1 MNKVLINLPQGMISD
16 EKLKDVFE
24 TLESTYEIQYTAYTT
39 QEEFEANMS
48 GVSGIIMWTFPEFD
62 KKFFESHEELKI
74 VAKLNSS
81 KATVEAAIGTGVQV
95 TDYRHL
101 WSPTVSEL
109 AMTFTL
115 TGLRKISQ
123 LHMDMRAGN
132 EYWVSNISTDMPAE
146 HKSLFGAKVAIIGYG
161 KIGQLYREML
171 KPFNCEVHAYDPY
184 LPKHI
189 FSEHGIS
196 ELVSVN
202 DLNADYDVIVCCA
215 ANTTET
221 YRLMS
226 KEVIESLAR
235 DVIFINVGRSHL
247 LDNDALF
254 ERLSRGEMFA
264 YLDVFEV
271 EPLPLDSKWREL
283 DNAYLTPHVAG
294 TFWALVSIFDAIL
307 ADLDSVI
314 AKQQLPK
321 YATSEESLKSLRD
334 YKD

>member
-1 MNKVLINLPQGMISD
+1 MNKILVNLPQGMIGD
-16 EKLKDVFE
+16 DKLKEVFG
-24 TLESTYEIQYTAYTT
+24 TLESTYETEYTAYTT
-39 QEEFEANMS
+39 QEEFEANMEN
-48 GVSGIIMWTFPEFD
+48 VSGIIMWTFPEFD
-62 KKFFESHEELKI
+62 KNFFESHDALKI

-109 AMTFTL
+109 AMTLTL
-115 TGLRKISQ
+115 TGLRKVSQ
-123 LHMDMRAGN
+123 LHMDMKN
-132 EYWVSNISTDMPAE
+132 KTEYWVSNISTDMQAE

-171 KPFNCEVHAYDPY
+171 KPFNCDVHAYDPY
-184 LPKHI
+184 LPKDI
-189 FSEHGIS
+189 FDEHGIS
-196 ELVSVN
+196 ELVNVT
-202 DLNADYDVIVCCA
+202 DLNTEYDVIVCCA

-226 KEVIESLAR
+226 KDVIEALAE

-247 LDNDALF
+247 LDNDALY

-271 EPLPLDSKWREL
+271 EPLPLDSKWRDL

-307 ADLDSVI
+307 ADLDSVL
-314 AKQQLPK
+314 AKNELPK

>member
-1 MNKVLINLPQGMISD
+1 MNKVIVNLPEGMISD
-16 EKLKDVFE
+16 NKLSKVFK
-24 TLESTYEIQYTAYTT
+24 TLEETYTIEYTAYTT
-39 QEEFEANMS
+39 QEEFEANMEN
-48 GVSGIIMWTFPEFD
+48 VVGIVMWTFPEFD
-62 KKFFESHEELKI
+62 KNFFESHEGLKI

-115 TGLRKISQ
+115 TGLRKVSQ
-123 LHMDMRAGN
+123 LHMDMKNGN
-132 EYWVSNISTDMPAE
+132 EYWVSNISTDMSAE
-146 HKSLFGAKVAIIGYG
+146 HKSLFNSKVAIIGYG

-171 KPFNCEVHAYDPY
+171 KPFGCDVHAYDPY

-189 FSEHGIS
+189 FDDHAIS
-196 ELVSVN
+196 ELVNVE
-202 DLNADYDVIVCCA
+202 DLDETYDVVVCCA

-226 KEVIESLAR
+226 KKVIENLAN
-235 DVIFINVGRSHL
+235 DVVFINVGRSHL

-254 ERLSRGEMFA
+254 ERLSRGEMYA

-283 DNAYLTPHVAG
+283 SNAYLTPHVAG

-307 ADLDSVI
+307 GDLDSVI
-314 AKQQLPK
+314 TKNELPK
-321 YATSEESLKSLRD
+321 YATSKESLKSLRD

>member
-1 MNKVLINLPQGMISD
+1 MNKVLVNLPKGMITD
-16 EKLKDVFE
+16 KKLKEIFNQ
-24 TLESTYEIQYTAYTT
+24 LEESYKVEYTSYAS
-39 QEEFEANMS
+39 QEEFEKNMS
-48 GVSGIIMWTFPEFD
+48 EVSGIVMWTFPEFD
-62 KKFFESHEELKI
+62 KNFFESHKELKI

-115 TGLRKISQ
+115 TGLRKVSQ
-123 LHMDMRAGN
+123 LHMDMREGK

-146 HKSLFGAKVAIIGYG
+146 HKSLFSAKLAIIGYG
-161 KIGQLYREML
+161 KIGQLYRKML

-184 LPKHI
+184 LPENI
-189 FSEHGIS
+189 FEEQGIS
-196 ELVSVN
+196 KLEKVT
-202 DLNADYDVIVCCA
+202 DLDESYDVIVCCA

-221 YRLMS
+221 YKLMS
-226 KEVIESLAR
+226 KEVIESLAS

-247 LDNDALF
+247 LDNEALY
-254 ERLSRGEMFA
+254 ERLLRGEMYA

-271 EPLPLDSKWREL
+271 EPLPLESKWRGL
-283 DNAYLTPHVAG
+283 KNAYLSPHVAG
-294 TFWALVSIFDAIL
+294 TFWALTTIFDAIL
-307 ADLDSVI
+307 EDLKTVMIENKLS
-314 AKQQLPK
+314 K
-321 YATSEESLKSLRD
+321 YATDETALNSLRD

>member
-1 MNKVLINLPQGMISD
+1 MNKVLVNLPQGMVSD
-16 EKLKDVFE
+16 EKLKNVFSSLNE
-24 TLESTYEIQYTAYTT
+24 AYEIEYTAFTT
-39 QEEFEANMS
+39 QEEFEANMEN
-48 GVSGIIMWTFPEFD
+48 VSGIIMWTFPEFD
-62 KKFFESHEELKI
+62 KKFFETHEKLKI

-81 KATVEAAIGTGVQV
+81 KATVEAAIDTGVQV

-132 EYWVSNISTDMPAE
+132 EYWVSNISKDMQAE

-171 KPFNCEVHAYDPY
+171 KPFNCDVHAYDPY

-189 FSEHGIS
+189 FDEHEIS
-196 ELVSVN
+196 ELVKVT
-202 DLNADYDVIVCCA
+202 DLNTEYDVVVCCA

-221 YRLMS
+221 YRIMS
-226 KEVIESLAR
+226 KEVIESLAD

-264 YLDVFEV
+264 YLDVFEI
-271 EPLPLDSKWREL
+271 EPLPLDSDWRKL

-307 ADLDSVI
+307 ADLESVLV
-314 AKQQLPK
+314 KNELPK
-321 YATSEESLKSLRD
+321 YATSKESLKSLRD